1 MPRTPIPLLFLA
13 WSTLATAGYDEGLAA
28 YRQGDYRTAYSEWQ
42 VTADQGHAESQY
54 RLGMMYEAGAGVPS
68 NFLEAS
74 KWYRK
79 AARQGHTS
87 AQHMVGLTYAYGLGV
102 PRDLVTA
109 HMWFNL
115 AADGGD
121 PNAGDA
127 LTMVAARMSP
137 EQIADARRL
146 ALEWQP
152 TP

>member
-1 MPRTPIPLLFLA
+1 MLMSLLLLA
-13 WSTLATAGYDEGLAA
+13 WPALAAAGYEEGLSA
-28 YRQGDYRTAYSEWQ
+28 YRNGDYRTAHAEWQ
-42 VTADQGHAESQY
+42 VAAEQGHAESQY
-54 RLGMMYEAGAGVPS
+54 RLGAMYEAGAGVPS

-102 PRDLVTA
+102 PRDLVSA

-121 PNAGDA
+121 PAAGDA
-127 LTMVAARMSP
+127 LSMVASRMSP

-146 ALEWQP
+146 AREWQP